1 MTYWFS
7 IKMLRTHKG
16 ERTDSSINKVEEVRC
31 LPRKE
36 KNVFLTSNPDVSV
49 NSIAIKKTLMSS
61 ITLFLIMSVK
71 ILLENMNIGIGY

>member
-16 ERTDSSINKVEEVRC
+16 ERTDSSINNVEEVRC
-31 LPRKE
+31 LPGKE

-49 NSIAIKKTLMSS
+49 NSIAIKKTSMSS
-61 ITLFLIMSVK
+61 IALFLIMSVK
-71 ILLENMNIGIGY
+71 ILLENINIGIGY